1 MQRNWV
7 SERHLRCIVE
17 RGGAGTAA
25 RAVRR
30 AGIAGLV
37 EATPAYETVVL
48 EFDAARMETAA
59 LEGQVRAAL
68 TWLRD
73 EVAVIPAVVEVPVCY
88 QGEYAPDLEEVARD
102 VGLSP
107 ADVVTLHSEADYLSM
122 FLGFMPGFAYLDGL
136 PPVLRVPRLD
146 RPRTRVPA
154 GSVGIAGGQAGVYPL
169 ASPGGW
175 RLIGRT
181 PRRMFDAAR
190 AAPAL
195 IAAGDRVKFV
205 PIDATT
211 FRELERQEAAAGMKP
226 VAGGGRESLRV
237 LEPGIL
243 TTVQDLGRPGWADMG
258 VVAGGAADSLSL
270 RIGNRLVG
278 NEAGAA
284 GLEMTLTGGA
294 FEFIRDALVAV
305 TGADV
310 SVGVEGGAAVPMW
323 KAVRLAKGDRLRI
336 GRVQRGVRAYLC
348 IAGGV
353 DVPVELGGRG
363 THLAAGFGG
372 FEGRRLAKGD
382 VLRVGEQMGTP
393 RPLGVEEIEE
403 VRRLLFRDELTCVPG
418 PQFDEFTG
426 EAWLLSEHRVS
437 MQSDRVGVR
446 LQRAAGESLEGGKR
460 ERTGTAGGMV
470 SEGMMWGA
478 VQVPED
484 GSPIVLGV
492 DHPTTGGY
500 PVAVVVTAADLPAL
514 GQLAPGARVGLRLIS
529 VDEARASARRLSEI

>member
-1 MQRNWV
+1 VQLNWV

-48 EFDAARMETAA
+48 EFDAARMETAKF
-59 LEGQVRAAL
+59 EGQVRAAL
-68 TWLRD
+68 TSLRE

-88 QGEYAPDLEEVARD
+88 QGEYAPDLEEVARE

-107 ADVVTLHSEADYLSM
+107 ADVVTLHSGADYLSM

-136 PPVLRVPRLD
+136 PPVLQVSRLD

-181 PRRMFDAAR
+181 PRRIFDAAR

-211 FRELERQEAAAGMKP
+211 FRELERQEAAAAIKP
-226 VAGGGRESLRV
+226 MAGGGRESLRV
-237 LEPGIL
+237 LEPGML

-284 GLEMTLTGGA
+284 GLEMTLAGGA
-294 FEFIRDALVAV
+294 FECIRDALVAV

-310 SVGVEGGAAVPMW
+310 PVGVEGGAAVPMW
-323 KAVRLAKGDRLRI
+323 KAVRLTKGDRLRI

-353 DVPVELGGRG
+353 DVPLVLGGRG

-382 VLRVGEQMGTP
+382 VLRIGEQIGTP

-403 VRRLLFRDELTCVPG
+403 IRRLLFRHELTCVPG
-418 PQFDEFTG
+418 PQFGEFAG
-426 EAWLLSEHRVS
+426 EAWLWSEHRISV
-437 MQSDRVGVR
+437 QSDRVGVR

-460 ERTGTAGGMV
+460 ERTGTGGRMV
-470 SEGMMWGA
+470 SEGVMWGA

-500 PVAVVVTAADLPAL
+500 PVAAVVTAADLPAL
-514 GQLAPGARVGLRLIS
+514 GQLAPGARIRLRLAS
-529 VDEARASARRLSEI
+529 VDEARGSAKRLSEI